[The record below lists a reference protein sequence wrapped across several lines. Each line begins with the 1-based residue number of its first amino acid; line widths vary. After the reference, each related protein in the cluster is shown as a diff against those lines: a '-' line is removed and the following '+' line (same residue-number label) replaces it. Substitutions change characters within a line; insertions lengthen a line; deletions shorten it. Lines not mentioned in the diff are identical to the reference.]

1 MLRNY
6 FIIALRKLL
15 KHKTFSV
22 INITG
27 LALGLATGIFI
38 MMFVL
43 DELSFDRFHEK
54 SDRIYRVVAAS
65 YNSKTDE
72 PEGKMETNGWPIGA
86 LLVKQFPEVE
96 SMVYLRNASQL
107 MVTQNEKHI
116 QEKLLF
122 AGKDFF
128 HIFSFDLLKG
138 NSKTALTLI
147 TVSFQTIGAAIT
159 NPVKSLRSE

>member
-43 DELSFDRFHEK
+43 DELSF
-54 SDRIYRVVAAS
+54 DRIYRVVAAS

-116 QEKLLF
+116 QEKPLF

-147 TVSFQTIGAAIT
+147 TVSFQTIRAAIT